1 LLARALASLQS
12 PIAGLVGVLQGVQR
26 QFLYVLQAIKTAK
39 ETQS

>member
-1 LLARALASLQS
+1 MV
-12 PIAGLVGVLQGVQR
+12 GLVGVLQGVQR